1 MAALEFLSVIIESW
15 GRGGGVRA
23 LVNFINLIKYFL
35 KYGIFIVEQDDEY
48 KFNRGKLLNIGAIF
62 ALDELRQKCGPF
74 LSQTNLCL
82 IFHDVDMIPLNNK
95 IPYNCSERYS

>member
-1 MAALEFLSVIIESW
+1 MKISF
-15 GRGGGVRA
+15 
-23 LVNFINLIKYFL
+23 

-62 ALDELRQKCGPF
+62 ALDKLRQKCGPF

-95 IPYNCSERYS
+95 IPYNCSER

>member
-1 MAALEFLSVIIESW
+1 M
-15 GRGGGVRA
+15 VRA